1 MRDLQFHYDWLNN
14 MQTIITESRGM
25 SSSSQMPEL
34 RFIAVPGA
42 AATSGQQRRLAY
54 WEWAP
59 QPGAD
64 AHRVVVCVHG
74 LSRQGR
80 DFDVLASALSAQAR
94 VIAVD
99 IAGRGFS
106 DWLADPMTYQ
116 VGTYAVDVGTLIS
129 RLRSEDPA
137 LQIDWVGTS
146 MGGLIGMAL
155 AAQPAIGIRRLVL
168 NDVGPVIQ
176 WDALRR
182 IGTYL
187 GLNPSFASEQEAADY
202 LWSISASF
210 GPHGREQWMALSRP
224 MLREREGRWWLHY
237 DPALAVPIR
246 ALTDGMDEAAGRKAV
261 VDGEAALWAL
271 YDAISAP
278 TLLLRGAV
286 SDLLTRETAK
296 AMSERGPRA
305 QCVEFPG
312 VGHAPTLVA
321 QDQVETVAGFLA
333 LA

>member
-1 MRDLQFHYDWLNN
+1 
-14 MQTIITESRGM
+14 M
-25 SSSSQMPEL
+25 SGSSQMPEL
-34 RFIAVPGA
+34 RFVDVPGPVA
-42 AATSGQQRRLAY
+42 NSGQQRRMAY
-54 WEWAP
+54 WDWMP
-59 QPGAD
+59 QQGAD

-80 DFDVLASALSAQAR
+80 DFDVLASALTAQAR

-99 IAGRGFS
+99 VAGRGFS

-116 VGTYAVDVGTLIS
+116 VGTYAADVGSLIA
-129 RLRSEDPA
+129 RLRSEDPM
-137 LQIDWVGTS
+137 LQIDWIGTS

-155 AAQPAIGIRRLVL
+155 AAQPAMGIRRLVL
-168 NDVGPVIQ
+168 NDVGPVLQ
-176 WDALRR
+176 WEALRR

-187 GLNPSFASEQEAADY
+187 GLNPSFASEQEAMRY
-202 LWSISASF
+202 LWSISSSF
-210 GPHGREQWMALSRP
+210 GPHSQQQWMALSRP

-246 ALTDGMDEAAGRKAV
+246 ALTDMDESVGRQV
-261 VDGEAALWAL
+261 VADGEAALWAL

-278 TLLLRGAV
+278 TLLLRGAD

-305 QCVEFPG
+305 RCVEFQG
-312 VGHAPTLVA
+312 VGHAPTLVVP
-321 QDQVETVAGFLA
+321 DQVAAVVGFLEQA
-333 LA
+333 

>member
-1 MRDLQFHYDWLNN
+1 
-14 MQTIITESRGM
+14 M

-129 RLRSEDPA
+129 RLRSEDSA